1 MLFYVLLIKF
11 TYKPTTLPLIK
22 NKEDINDL
30 THSVSED
37 NRSAFNMLYHAYYDR
52 VFCYAYHFIRNKEE
66 CREVV
71 LDTFFS
77 IWKSRRKL
85 KDVTNLD
92 AYIYIATKNEA
103 IRHLNRKTAYE
114 VVSLDEFSIDLKNE
128 DEICPEQKFIIK
140 EIEILLTQII
150 SQLPEKCRLIFLM
163 ARQDGLKPKEI
174 AEILSITES
183 TVRVQMKIAIEKI
196 IAMIRPHFPDLTLTF
211 LFSLFTQI

>member
-1 MLFYVLLIKF
+1 MI
-11 TYKPTTLPLIK
+11 TEK
-22 NKEDINDL
+22 NDINNL
-30 THSVSED
+30 AHSVAED
-37 NRSAFNMLYHAYYDR
+37 NRIAFNMLYEAYYDR
-52 VFCYAYHFIRNKEE
+52 VFCYAYHFLRNKEE

-85 KDVTNLD
+85 KDISNLD

-114 VVSLDEFSIDLKNE
+114 VVSLNEFSIDLKSE
-128 DEICPEQKFIIK
+128 EETCPEQTFINK

-150 SQLPEKCRLIFLM
+150 SQLPEKCRLIFIM

-196 IAMIRPHFPDLTLTF
+196 IAMIRPHFPDLTLTI
-211 LFSLFTQI
+211 LFSIIAQI